1 MILFKLYQTGSL
13 ISCTP
18 WPLPDP
24 IESII
29 DCDISEDVDDEDD
42 EDDDEDDE
50 DEDEEPVFGVFG

>member
-13 ISCTP
+13 ISC
-18 WPLPDP
+18 WPLPGP

-50 DEDEEPVFGVFG
+50 DDDEEPVFGVFG